1 MDAKQKQKLTSLL
14 AQQQVAVVAT
24 RGEEWPTATVQ
35 AFAETPELDLI
46 LIMLESAGKFQNLK
60 TRPQI
65 TLHIDNRDKGD
76 VTTLQIIRAGIEG
89 IAREVSKGSAEW
101 ETLKGIFLQKNPF
114 EAPFFTYDAL
124 RMIRVAPKR
133 VSYANG
139 LADSFKADV

>member
-1 MDAKQKQKLTSLL
+1 M
-14 AQQQVAVVAT
+14 VAT

-46 LIMLESAGKFQNLK
+46 LIMLESAGKFQNLE

-89 IAREVSKGSAEW
+89 TAREVSKGSAEW
-101 ETLKGIFLQKNPF
+101 ETSKEIFLKKNPF

-139 LADSFKADV
+139 LADSFKAEM

>member
-1 MDAKQKQKLTSLL
+1 MYAEQKQKLTSLL
-14 AQQQVAVVAT
+14 SQQHVAVVST

-35 AFAETPELDLI
+35 AFAETPELDFI
-46 LIMLESAGKFQNLK
+46 LIMLESAAKFQNVK
-60 TRPQI
+60 KRPQI

-76 VTTLQIIRAGIEG
+76 VTTLQIIRAWVEG
-89 IAREVSKGSAEW
+89 VAREIPKGSAEW
-101 ETLKGIFLQKNPF
+101 ETSKAMFLKKNPF

-139 LADSFKADV
+139 VTDSFKAEV

>member
-1 MDAKQKQKLTSLL
+1 MDAEQKQKLTSLL
-14 AQQQVAVVAT
+14 AQQHVAVVAT

-76 VTTLQIIRAGIEG
+76 VTTLQIIRAWIEG
-89 IAREVSKGSAEW
+89 TAREVSKGSVEW
-101 ETLKGIFLQKNPF
+101 ETLKAIFLKKNPF